1 MAIKSSSF
9 DWSNGSLVDVNL
21 TIWSPL
27 PIDSWGRIVLV
38 FFLDGDDMRVD
49 VTINASELASPDVEL
64 KWNRVEFDFLIDAG
78 AVVEYIDAGDG
89 GCEPV
94 DDFLIDL
101 IITMA
106 RIIET
111 MDTSTIAIANIIN
124 DRAWT
129 VEEKKKRKE
138 KRRSGGQKRKE
149 RGKEMDEKK
158 MNSC

>member
-1 MAIKSSSF
+1 
-9 DWSNGSLVDVNL
+9 
-21 TIWSPL
+21 
-27 PIDSWGRIVLV
+27 
-38 FFLDGDDMRVD
+38 MRVD